1 MLAFNGFQPILKY
14 RHLYYAPKIKPNELT
29 DHDIQILNLPFKEK
43 KRSSQYK
50 VYDVLANTYH
60 YRRFTLYK
68 PFSIS

>member
-43 KRSSQYK
+43 KNVHGNIRCTMY
-50 VYDVLANTYH
+50 
-60 YRRFTLYK
+60 
-68 PFSIS
+68 